1 MYIWRDLF
9 IIHFWFSIKKFV
21 FEIHLILENQF
32 KTYISSILSL
42 KYNSTCYLTSE
53 IYSLNKTNSKNIEI
67 LKDKILKEF
76 KNPRNSS
83 ILHFIDSRVLVPMWA
98 LFNVFNFGEI
108 RTFYKVLNESNRVK
122 IAKCYK
128 INPSDLDAYLSLIN
142 VIRNVCAH
150 NSRLYNYINK
160 SLCFRDFR

>member
-1 MYIWRDLF
+1 M
-9 IIHFWFSIKKFV
+9 
-21 FEIHLILENQF
+21 
-32 KTYISSILSL
+32 
-42 KYNSTCYLTSE
+42 
-53 IYSLNKTNSKNIEI
+53 
-67 LKDKILKEF
+67 KEF

-150 NSRLYNYINK
+150 NNRLCNYINK
-160 SLCFRDFR
+160 NLRFRDFR